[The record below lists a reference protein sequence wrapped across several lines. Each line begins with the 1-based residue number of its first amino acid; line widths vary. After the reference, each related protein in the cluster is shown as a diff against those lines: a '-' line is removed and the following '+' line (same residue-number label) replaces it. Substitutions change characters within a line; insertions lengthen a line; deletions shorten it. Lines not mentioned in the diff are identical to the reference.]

1 MALKKSELYS
11 SIWEACDELRGGM
24 DASQYKNYVLV
35 LLFVKYISDK
45 YGKDSSPFPVISI
58 PKSDEPGKGGSFD
71 DMRFWK
77 GKAEIGDQMNKII
90 LRLAEENNLKGV
102 IDVADFNDSNLLGKG
117 KDMVD
122 RLTKLIAIFEKPDL
136 DFSRNR
142 AEGDDL
148 LGDAYEYLM
157 KNFAVQSGK
166 SKGQFYTP
174 AEVSRVMS
182 KVIGVSKATSSS
194 QTVYDPTCGS
204 GSLLIKADS
213 ESELELSVF
222 GQEIDNSMAGLA
234 KMNMIL
240 HGIPTADIRNGNTLA
255 DPYFKEADGSLK
267 RFDFA
272 VSNPPFSM
280 KNWKSG
286 FDPNNDIY
294 KRFDGFGIPP
304 KSYGDY
310 AFLLHLV
317 KSLKSKGKGA
327 IILPHGVLFR
337 GGDEAEIRQNLI
349 KRGYI
354 KGIIGLPANLF
365 YGTGIPAC
373 IIVIDKENAANRKA
387 IFIIDASKGF
397 VKDGNKNRLR
407 ERDIHKIVDVFT
419 RKLELEKYSRLV
431 SHEEIETNDYNLN
444 IPRYIDNI
452 EPEELQDIRAHL
464 SGGIP
469 GRDIHSFDDYWKVMP
484 SLKKKL
490 FSTLDTTD
498 YMKPNIESQELRKT
512 ILADDEFKALKDSLF
527 DHFEGWKAQTATLL
541 KKLKAED
548 EPKVVI
554 TETSES
560 LLNTFADLPLI
571 DKYDVYQMMM
581 QYWEEIMSDD
591 VYYICVEGWKE
602 EVVDDQLIVKKWF
615 GNLQDEIDEL
625 TEQRE
630 EISQNINEIVEE
642 QDPDDDLL
650 EEAKSSK
657 GNITKTSV
665 KDRIKAIKNDP
676 DSIEEMALLT
686 ELKRLQ
692 DQDSALKKEQSK
704 LEKERDKQVAQKRAQ
719 LTEDMIKSLM
729 VDDKWMAYLQTEL
742 NAIIDQISYQF
753 SSQLQKLVERY
764 AQPLPQIEREVEL
777 LSQKVEK
784 HLRKMG
790 FSWQ

>member
-1 MALKKSELYS
+1 
-11 SIWEACDELRGGM
+11 M

-45 YGKDSSPFPVISI
+45 YGKDSSPFSVISI

-77 GKAEIGDQMNKII
+77 GKAEIGDQMNKIL

-122 RLTKLIAIFEKPDL
+122 RLTELIAIFEKPDL

-286 FDPNNDIY
+286 FDPNNDVY
-294 KRFDGFGIPP
+294 QRFDGFGIPP
-304 KSYGDY
+304 NSYGDY

-407 ERDIHKIVDVFT
+407 ERDIHKIVDIFT
-419 RKLELEKYSRLV
+419 RELELEKYSRLV
-431 SHEEIETNDYNLN
+431 SHEEIERNDFNLN

-464 SGGIP
+464 YGGIP
-469 GRDIHSFDDYWKVMP
+469 GHDIHSFDDYWKVMP
-484 SLKKKL
+484 SLKTKI
-490 FSTLDTTD
+490 FSAFDTAD
-498 YMKPNIESQELRKT
+498 YMKPNVEPQEMRKT
-512 ILADDEFKALKDSLF
+512 ILADDEFKTFKDSLF
-527 DHFEGWKAQTATLL
+527 GHFEGWKAQTTTFL

-548 EPKVVI
+548 EPKAVI
-554 TETSES
+554 TEISES

-581 QYWEEIMSDD
+581 QYWEEAMSDD

-602 EVVDDQLIVKKWF
+602 GVVDDQLIVKKWF
-615 GNLQDEIDEL
+615 SDLQDEIDEL
-625 TEQRE
+625 IGQRD
-630 EISQNINEIVEE
+630 EISQDINEIVEE

-676 DSIEEMALLT
+676 DSSEEMALLT

-692 DQDSALKKEQSK
+692 DQDSALKREQSK
-704 LEKERDKQVAQKRAQ
+704 LEKERDEQVAQKRTQ

-729 VDDKWMAYLQTEL
+729 VDDKWMSYLQTEL
-742 NAIIDQISYQF
+742 NAIIDQISHQF
-753 SSQLQKLVERY
+753 SSRLQELVEHY
-764 AQPLPQIEREVEL
+764 AQPLPQIEQEVEA
-777 LSQKVEK
+777 LSKKVEE
-784 HLRKMG
+784 HLKKMG
-790 FSWQ
+790 FQWK